1 MARGKDQYRYLKR
14 SVMNKIETTK
24 TTSTDRMEFIE
35 ALSQEF
41 LMVKGYGVYAHL
53 SSSDVIRLF
62 EQFRVRDIPLRAFIK
77 EYVRSF

>member
-1 MARGKDQYRYLKR
+1 MSNR
-14 SVMNKIETTK
+14 ETIK
-24 TTSTDRMEFIE
+24 TINADRMEFIE

-53 SSSDVIRLF
+53 STMDVIRLF
-62 EQFRVRDIPLRAFIK
+62 EQFQLSGISSRNFAK